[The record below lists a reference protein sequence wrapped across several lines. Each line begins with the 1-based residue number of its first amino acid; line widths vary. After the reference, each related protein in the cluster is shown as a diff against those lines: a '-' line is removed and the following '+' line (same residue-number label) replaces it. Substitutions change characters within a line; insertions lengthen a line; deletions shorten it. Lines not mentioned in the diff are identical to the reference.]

1 MRWLINNLVSNALRH
16 TDAGGRITVGGRV
29 DAGHLVVT
37 VEDTGHGIPLD
48 SLHMIFEK
56 FHQVGSPSVATPGS
70 VGLGLAIAKDVVE
83 SYGGRI
89 SVTSE
94 LHKGSCFTVR
104 IPLDRLAPPSIAGD
118 GADHDEIAGGE
129 SIEVTP

>member
-1 MRWLINNLVSNALRH
+1 MRWLVNNLISNALRH
-16 TDAGGRITVGGRV
+16 TDAGGSITIGARAE
-29 DAGHLVVT
+29 AGYLTIT

-48 SLHMIFEK
+48 SLGMIFEK
-56 FHQVGSPSVATPGS
+56 FHQVGSPAVATPGS

-104 IPLDRLAPPSIAGD
+104 IPMDRLAPPGIPPEPSNGD
-118 GADHDEIAGGE
+118 GLPTTDH
-129 SIEVTP
+129 